1 MIYQQILDRLI
12 ASLAGLLAAVLL
24 DSEGETV
31 VAAHRAGDEHS
42 HRVLG
47 AYQGIHLRDLARA
60 SERSGLGA
68 VQRFSLDFGN
78 MRVHTEALIDGY
90 YVVLLTDYRGSTGYG
105 EAFTLD
111 IAGDPLRPASLPRAG
126 AIKRRNPRF
135 LLQIKRG
142 SS

>member
-1 MIYQQILDRLI
+1 MIYQQILDALI
-12 ASLAGLLAAVLL
+12 ASLTGLLAAVLL

-68 VQRFSLDFGN
+68 VRRFSLDFGN

-90 YVVLLTDYRGSTGYG
+90 YVVLLTDDTV
-105 EAFTLD
+105 APTLARVELARASAD
-111 IAGDPLRPASLPRAG
+111 LRLH
-126 AIKRRNPRF
+126 
-135 LLQIKRG
+135 L
-142 SS
+142 